1 MNPRLFLVLALV
13 LLLAIGAAHAQDVE
27 PSWMEVTDLD
37 LQRRS
42 NPSLR
47 RVRDDSQRPVGEL
60 RQFRIPNAQG
70 ESVIVNATLAHVSNH
85 AYFYTYS
92 FDPAR
97 HPPAD
102 SRTLTVL
109 GQGFDQSYPRIL
121 GIWGITDPPHIEG
134 DRRVVVLFTSGG
146 ATRGYYASRV
156 DMPQERNRGGGETG
170 FIKMIYRGQRRS
182 PNLRSVYLGALEH
195 EFWHMVHHKRGG
207 NHARWV
213 EEGFAVLHLHL
224 LSGIPPGRTV
234 AAMYLQNPHVQMNHP
249 VLLQNV
255 EYGGATLFVSY
266 LYERF
271 GLDFLRQL
279 AFHPQQGLDALDALL
294 AAHGAG
300 ISADDVF
307 TDWVIANFLLDNR
320 RENGRFGYPQLWTPD
335 LKPARRLRYIY
346 ELPFTYDH
354 VTSPYSAAYYELWP
368 AALDRSLPLLFRF
381 SPAEAPQDAWLQLV
395 QVLPNAIDVQRFSAS
410 QQGDGAIA
418 AALRHDAQRFILV
431 VSPYTPGDRRRS
443 GPVSYSLA
451 FSQQPANLTP
461 FTSAAAGQIT
471 SQSAAAAVDAA
482 SVTFSGQVNQPA
494 TDLGALGRIY
504 RASHDS
510 GPALVVY
517 KFVSPER
524 GELAFWVTGQE
535 IDAAAAGCVK
545 ASADR
550 RIAASKQA
558 NNNVIIAM
566 GPDVENKTFHAIFDG
581 GVSGVVSGLT
591 TTYDGPPGAGCQ

>member
-1 MNPRLFLVLALV
+1 MSARLPAVILL
-13 LLLAIGAAHAQDVE
+13 LLLAVTPAHAQELE
-27 PSWMEVTDLD
+27 PAWLEVADLE
-37 LQRRS
+37 LHRRS

-47 RVRDDSQRPVGEL
+47 RVRDDSQRRVGEL
-60 RQFRIPNAQG
+60 RQFRILNAQG
-70 ESVIVNATLAHVSNH
+70 ERVIVNAALAHVSNH

-146 ATRGYYASRV
+146 ANRGYYTFRH
-156 DMPQERNRGGGETG
+156 DMPQERNPSGGEIG
-170 FIKMIYRGQRRS
+170 FINMTYRGQRRS
-182 PNLRSVYLGALEH
+182 PNLRGVYLGALEH

-213 EEGFAVLHLHL
+213 EEGIAVFHLHL
-224 LSGIPPGRTV
+224 LSGIPMGRTV
-234 AAMYLQNPHVQMNHP
+234 VSLYLENPQVQMNHP

-255 EYGGATLFVSY
+255 EYGGAALFVSY

-300 ISADDVF
+300 IGADDVF
-307 TDWVIANFLLDNR
+307 TDWVIANFLLDGW
-320 RENGRFGYPQLWTPD
+320 RENGRFGYPQLWTSD
-335 LKPARRLRYIY
+335 MQPARRLRYIY
-346 ELPFTYDH
+346 ELPFSYDH
-354 VTSPYSAAYYELWP
+354 ATAPYSAAYYELWP

-381 SPAEAPQDAWLQLV
+381 SPAEAHQDAWLQLV

-431 VSPYTPGDRRRS
+431 VSPYTPGDRRSS
-443 GPVSYSLA
+443 GSVSYSLA
-451 FSQQPANLTP
+451 FSQQPAELTP
-461 FTSAAAGQIT
+461 STSPGAGQFT
-471 SQSAAAAVDAA
+471 GQSGGVGTAGL
-482 SVTFSGQVNQPA
+482 TFPGQVNQPA

-535 IDAAAAGCVK
+535 IDSAAAGCVK

-558 NNNVIIAM
+558 NNNVVIAM

-581 GVSGVVSGLT
+581 GVTGGVSGLS